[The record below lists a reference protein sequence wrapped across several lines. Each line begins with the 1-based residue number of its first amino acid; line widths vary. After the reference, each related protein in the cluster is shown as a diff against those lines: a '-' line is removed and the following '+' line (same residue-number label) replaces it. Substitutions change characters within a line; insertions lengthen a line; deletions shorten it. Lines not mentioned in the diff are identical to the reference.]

1 MLPAPVTPFT
11 AGLEATRPQGGASA
25 QTMPGKTMEAAQR
38 AAKKAGEEFEAL
50 FISEMLAPVFKDLK
64 TDGLFGGGSGEEIY
78 RSMMVQEYGKAVAKA
93 GGVGIAETVQREILK
108 MQEMQS

>member
-1 MLPAPVTPFT
+1 MLPAPVVPFT
-11 AGLEATRPQGGASA
+11 AGLEATGPQGGASA
-25 QTMPGKTMEAAQR
+25 KTMEAAQR